1 MKNTDQKLTRQDLWK
16 IFRGQIFIRS
26 ALNFERQQCM
36 GFTTA
41 MRPII
46 NKYYETPEERAQAID
61 RHMQLFLTQPMVS
74 AIPVGVAAAMEER
87 IATEGDL
94 DSSSVNEVKIA
105 LMGPLAALG
114 DSLINGTARPIVAGI
129 ACSLAQA
136 GSIMGPLLFLAV
148 MAVITVGVRYLGVFE
163 GYRRGVSLVTDMQ
176 KSGLIDKIGELAS
189 VAAFV
194 VIGGFTPSIVSL
206 ALSSGLG
213 YGSGEDFVTIQ
224 SALDGM
230 FPCLLPLLL
239 VLGVYTLLR
248 RTKISPV
255 ALMLLLMVAGV
266 AGTAVGLF

>member
-94 DSSSVNEVKIA
+94 DPSSVNEVKIA

-176 KSGLIDKIGELAS
+176 KSGLID
-189 VAAFV
+189 
-194 VIGGFTPSIVSL
+194 
-206 ALSSGLG
+206 
-213 YGSGEDFVTIQ
+213 GSGEDFVTIQ

>member
-1 MKNTDQKLTRQDLWK
+1 
-16 IFRGQIFIRS
+16 
-26 ALNFERQQCM
+26 
-36 GFTTA
+36 
-41 MRPII
+41 
-46 NKYYETPEERAQAID
+46 
-61 RHMQLFLTQPMVS
+61 
-74 AIPVGVAAAMEER
+74 MEER

-94 DSSSVNEVKIA
+94 DPSSVNEVKIA

-206 ALSSGLG
+206 ALSSRLG

>member
-26 ALNFERQQCM
+26 ALNYERQQCM

-46 NKYYETPEERAQAID
+46 NKYYETPEERAEIVD

-94 DSSSVNEVKIA
+94 DPSSVNEVKIA

-114 DSLINGTARPIVAGI
+114 DSLINGTARPIFAGI

-136 GSIMGPLLFLAV
+136 GSVMGPLMFLAV
-148 MAVITVGVRYLGVFE
+148 MAFITIGVRYLGVFE
-163 GYRRGVSLVTDMQ
+163 GYKRGVTLVTDMQ

-206 ALSSGLG
+206 ALSDGLG
-213 YGSGEDFVTIQ
+213 YGTGEEFVTIQ

-230 FPCLLPLLL
+230 FPCLLPLVL
-239 VLGVYTLLR
+239 VLVVYALLR

-266 AGTAVGLF
+266 VGTVIGLF

>member
-1 MKNTDQKLTRQDLWK
+1 
-16 IFRGQIFIRS
+16 
-26 ALNFERQQCM
+26 
-36 GFTTA
+36 
-41 MRPII
+41 
-46 NKYYETPEERAQAID
+46 
-61 RHMQLFLTQPMVS
+61 
-74 AIPVGVAAAMEER
+74 
-87 IATEGDL
+87 
-94 DSSSVNEVKIA
+94 
-105 LMGPLAALG
+105 
-114 DSLINGTARPIVAGI
+114 
-129 ACSLAQA
+129 
-136 GSIMGPLLFLAV
+136 MGPLLFLAV

>member
-94 DSSSVNEVKIA
+94 DPSSVNEVKIA

-114 DSLINGTARPIVAGI
+114 QRALHVHHGEIVGAEQVGDVAQEVGGVALLGLPAAVEGPLVLVVDVGTERAVAGEGDGQRHGLGRRLVPAGRLSAVRGSRSCRRVSWRRSRRRRSFDGRVPTLGGTGTASEQEPNSRKFDNNNNNEKDLQRSRTGRFRVHVMPF
-129 ACSLAQA
+129 LE
-136 GSIMGPLLFLAV
+136 PL
-148 MAVITVGVRYLGVFE
+148 E
-163 GYRRGVSLVTDMQ
+163 H
-176 KSGLIDKIGELAS
+176 
-189 VAAFV
+189 
-194 VIGGFTPSIVSL
+194 
-206 ALSSGLG
+206 
-213 YGSGEDFVTIQ
+213 
-224 SALDGM
+224 
-230 FPCLLPLLL
+230 
-239 VLGVYTLLR
+239 
-248 RTKISPV
+248 
-255 ALMLLLMVAGV
+255 
-266 AGTAVGLF
+266 